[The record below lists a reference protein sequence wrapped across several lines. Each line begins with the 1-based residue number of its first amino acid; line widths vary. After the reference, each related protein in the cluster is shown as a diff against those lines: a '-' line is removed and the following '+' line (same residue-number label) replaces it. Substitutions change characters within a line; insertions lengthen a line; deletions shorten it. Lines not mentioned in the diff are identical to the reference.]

1 MENEKINKKDI
12 FNYTFYDDNKKLCV
26 VLNQEYLKQ
35 LFEADIILLE
45 ETEHK

>member
-35 LFEADIILLE
+35 LFEVDIILLE

>member
-12 FNYTFYDDNKKLCV
+12 FNYTFYDDDKRLCV
-26 VLNQEYLKQ
+26 VLNQDYLKQ
-35 LFEADIILLE
+35 LFEADIIMLE